1 MARIHGGAGLS
12 CGAVGGALPRKGS
25 PSLVARDDAR
35 HRGLL
40 GLTVGLWKDV
50 RS

>member
-1 MARIHGGAGLS
+1 MEGRGWVVGLLGER
-12 CGAVGGALPRKGS
+12 CQGRGHPAL
-25 PSLVARDDAR
+25 LLEM
-35 HRGLL
+35 HRWLL